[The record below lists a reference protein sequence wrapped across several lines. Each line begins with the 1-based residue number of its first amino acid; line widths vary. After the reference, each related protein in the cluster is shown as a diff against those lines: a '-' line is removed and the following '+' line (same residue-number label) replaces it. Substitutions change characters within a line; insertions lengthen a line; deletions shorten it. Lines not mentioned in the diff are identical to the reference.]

1 MSAVQETVPVGYFE
15 SLAKLRKPDDWDT
28 SGLIEDARAIVKRE
42 DECSLG
48 MGHVLAVIDH
58 LRDSQS
64 RDMIREL
71 VVACKVGLSSLRHS
85 GIVGRS
91 PETDTLEA
99 AIQRAEQYRN

>member
-1 MSAVQETVPVGYFE
+1 MSAVQETVPAGYFE

-28 SGLIEDARAIVKRE
+28 SGLIEDARAIAKRE
-42 DECSLG
+42 DHS
-48 MGHVLAVIDH
+48 HVLAVIDY

-64 RDMIREL
+64 RDLIREL
-71 VVACKVGLSSLRHS
+71 LVACKVGLSLLRHS

-99 AIQRAEQYRN
+99 AIQRAEQYTYRN

>member
-1 MSAVQETVPVGYFE
+1 MSAVQETFPVGYFE
-15 SLAKLRKPDDWDT
+15 VLAKLRKPDDWDT

-71 VVACKVGLSSLRHS
+71 VVACKVALRHS

-99 AIQRAEQYRN
+99 AIRRAEQYA